1 MCKWEVGENKV
12 DEDFIYFLGEVC
24 SCFSSLVIKSVVT
37 YISVFFLFFFLVDY
51 FSEKYCEREKCIKGS
66 KVLCK

>member
-37 YISVFFLFFFLVDY
+37 YITGFLVVFFLLIT
-51 FSEKYCEREKCIKGS
+51 SERNTVKGKRYNKRFKS
-66 KVLCK
+66 TM